1 MTDLIGKDIK
11 VSLQLYPMFKT
22 AEEGVYLKE
31 IHNIFLQISTS
42 VIYFT
47 YIYNTYSLKNNSL
60 KRCRLN
66 F

>member
-1 MTDLIGKDIK
+1 MTALVGKDIK
-11 VSLQLYPMFKT
+11 MSLQLYPMFKT

-31 IHNIFLQISTS
+31 IHDFFLQTSTS

-47 YIYNTYSLKNNSL
+47 DIYNTYPLQNSTL

>member
-1 MTDLIGKDIK
+1 MTDLVGKDIK
-11 VSLQLYPMFKT
+11 MSLQLYPTFKT

-31 IHNIFLQISTS
+31 THDFFLQTSTS
-42 VIYFT
+42 IIYFT
-47 YIYNTYSLKNNSL
+47 DIYNTYSLQNSTL